1 MLPGAALGDTRAD
14 ERDLLELRARIETL
28 GKRLDRKEAGR
39 REARDALREAER
51 AISAS
56 RRTLVRLDGEARAAR
71 EDAKRLAA
79 RRRELERQIVER
91 EAALGRT
98 LALRHSAG
106 ASDALRVLLSG
117 RDPSV
122 LARNLHYLGY
132 VSRAWARAIA
142 EYRAALV
149 DLAQLRERAS
159 ARAAQIA
166 SIEAAQRAD
175 RDKLIAQRRERR
187 HVLDRLAAEIR
198 RARSEIG
205 NLRADEARLARLVQ
219 GIGQVLGES
228 PSDGSA
234 GRGRL
239 AAVAKFRFANLR
251 GALQWPVRGELTDR
265 FGAPTRTRG
274 VSAKGIFIR
283 AAEGEPVRAVAAG
296 QVVFADWMRGFGN
309 ILIVDHGETYMS
321 IYANNES
328 LLKLVG
334 EPVAGGDPIA
344 TVGASGGGEQSG
356 LYFELRHL
364 GKAFDPSRWIGSGR

>member
-1 MLPGAALGDTRAD
+1 VLPGAALGDTRAD